1 MVVYRV
7 HTESGFVEFSIP
19 PKIEL
24 IEKKWTIAGQE
35 FTSSTEAEEVR
46 ANLKK
51 DNPDTKTD
59 GGFVDEVEIPLEKET
74 LIKVCEII

>member
-7 HTESGFVEFSIP
+7 HTESGFVEFSNP

-35 FTSSTEAEEVR
+35 FTSSSEAYTVR
-46 ANLKK
+46 DNLKK
-51 DNPDTKTD
+51 ENPDLKTED
-59 GGFVDEVEIPLEKET
+59 GFVDNVEIPLETET